1 MATEEK
7 IPSPSDLKKSPVQ
20 FTNDEITKL
29 RTLQSKFNNATIQ
42 FGQLKI
48 SQLKLEE
55 SETILKKALAELENE
70 ETTLAKSLTEKYGKG
85 SLDIETGTFTPAE

>member
-29 RTLQSKFNNATIQ
+29 RSLQAKFNNATIQ

-85 SLDIETGTFTPAE
+85 SLDIETGTFIPAE